1 MNWTRLKMNF
11 TIDRESKNLVKWGN
25 SWRRIFSIS
34 NNKSICRTAK
44 HWMLAVIY
52 LADKFHFVGKLAVLE
67 TKIILVDASVTIFW
81 NYNFEIFRLKIKFRS
96 FFRNFSWEKNGKK
109 LFQTYLYHIDLLN
122 FPVIMKSLNNQSIV
136 AHIVLLPQQTKN
148 TLKAF
153 LELGQ
158 HLRTHASSSVAC
170 AAITLLM
177 CASHKTLPKT
187 GSTTKS

>member
-1 MNWTRLKMNF
+1 MDVFCTFFQNLYFLLEYHPSWRRLLPCRKAFHPELRRCNFQIVSLVIPEINIYMNWTRLKMNF

-44 HWMLAVIY
+44 HWILAVIY

-96 FFRNFSWEKNGKK
+96 FF
-109 LFQTYLYHIDLLN
+109 
-122 FPVIMKSLNNQSIV
+122 
-136 AHIVLLPQQTKN
+136 
-148 TLKAF
+148 
-153 LELGQ
+153 
-158 HLRTHASSSVAC
+158 
-170 AAITLLM
+170 
-177 CASHKTLPKT
+177 
-187 GSTTKS
+187 